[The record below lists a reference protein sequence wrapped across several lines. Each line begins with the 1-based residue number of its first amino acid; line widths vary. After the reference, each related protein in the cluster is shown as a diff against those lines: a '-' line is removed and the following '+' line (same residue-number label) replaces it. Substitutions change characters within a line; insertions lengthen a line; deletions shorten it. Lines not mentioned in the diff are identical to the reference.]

1 MEELDLIS
9 SMQGWPIGAAPR
21 VAARPSEPPTARFAP
36 SSRAQAKGGLAETH
50 SPHQEPHFPRCV
62 GSNQHARKDPQLREI
77 PLHMGMRCNLGEPG
91 RTWENLGEPGRTWEN
106 LGEPGRT
113 VEPGRK
119 VSAMPLMPQ
128 FIPALPS
135 DAHELMLSRFCG
147 HLG

>member
-91 RTWENLGEPGRTWEN
+91 RT
-106 LGEPGRT
+106 